1 MEVNKQSFRRFVKAP
16 RREFGNGV
24 PFTYKTR
31 ILDKGVELTL
41 QSGSWAG
48 KHTIKENIVGELHY
62 FQMLLHLGYN
72 DNISLDIEMENGIIG
87 VGIRYKGLHPVLD
100 TPLKEPVFYLGCLC
114 VPLRY
119 EEYLYKFL
127 ADLSA
132 VVVEYGAI
140 KALVQKV
147 SFALPSVKVMQVG
160 GTVNITLLTPS
171 PNGKENVIREITLV
185 RHNVIGL
192 LEMLKAVSVNLCPKV
207 TVSSE
212 SCRNTLT
219 INDGA
224 TGYLYD
230 SIHHRGGKTYHTSFY
245 IAYYMIEMLIDA
257 LEGLFREDPCGA
269 KWLSVIEGYED
280 TTFSDG
286 VYTHKLSEVRE
297 GKLEPGTPG
306 KSKTKE
312 PSSPKTETAVK
323 TETVKTETAVK
334 TEKQDPLE
342 SDVRAILVDTINNCI
357 GGPGVF
363 PAYIRLALV
372 LKFPVKVPQAY
383 GSNFID
389 DNSLRGFLMR
399 LLQFPCLQRMNIVS
413 DFLAEQRKDEEAK

>member
-16 RREFGNGV
+16 RREFGDGV

-72 DNISLDIEMENGIIG
+72 DNISLDIEMENGSIG
-87 VGIRYKGLHPVLD
+87 VGIRCKGLHPVLD
-100 TPLKEPVFYLGCLC
+100 TSLKEPVFYLGCLC

-140 KALVQKV
+140 KALVQKIL
-147 SFALPSVKVMQVG
+147 FALPSVKVTQVG
-160 GTVNITLLTPS
+160 GVATITLFTPSLDGKGNIT
-171 PNGKENVIREITLV
+171 REITLV
-185 RHNVIGL
+185 RHNMIGL
-192 LEMLKAVSVNLCPKV
+192 LEMLKVVSVDLCPKV

-230 SIHHRGGKTYHTSFY
+230 SIHHREGKTYHTSFY
-245 IAYYMIEMLIDA
+245 IAYYMIEMLIGA

-269 KWLSVIEGYED
+269 KWLSVIKGYEA

-286 VYTHKLSEVRE
+286 VNTRKLSEVRE
-297 GKLEPGTPG
+297 GKFEPGTPG

-312 PSSPKTETAVK
+312 PSPPKTEAVVKTETAVK
-323 TETVKTETAVK
+323 TETPK

-342 SDVRAILVDTINNCI
+342 SDVRAILVDTINNCN
-357 GGPGVF
+357 GGPSVF

-383 GSNFID
+383 GPNFIE
-389 DNSLRGFLMR
+389 DNSFRGFLMH
-399 LLQFPCLQRMNIVS
+399 LLQFPYSQRMEIVS
-413 DFLAEQRKDEEAK
+413 DFLAEQRRNEEAK